1 MNMIFYIE
9 KGVEFMIELI
19 NSFDKSVIEF
29 IQNNLHSPIMDKI
42 MVFITTL
49 GDTGLIWII
58 IGLALVISNKYRKV
72 GFMVLGALLLGS
84 ILGEGIIKN
93 IVQRDRPFI
102 NMDGIDMLINTPI
115 TYSFPS
121 GHTTSSFAAAGVLA
135 ISFKN
140 KSVYVFVL
148 AGLIAFSRL
157 YLGVHFPTDI
167 IVGII
172 LGLSCSFISV
182 FVGRKILGNNA
193 KAKKSV

>member
-1 MNMIFYIE
+1 MNMIFYIG

-167 IVGII
+167 IAGII

-182 FVGRKILGNNA
+182 FIGRKILGNNA